1 MDDEISARE
10 YGQLEARVEHLSSQM
25 LLMQEDVRAMRH
37 LLEQGK
43 GGWRTLAWIG
53 GAAMTLGASSTWILD
68 HLRWAI
74 K

>member
-43 GGWRTLAWIG
+43 GSWRTLVLIG
-53 GAAMTLGASSTWILD
+53 GAMASFGAFVSWFASHWTVI
-68 HLRWAI
+68 R
-74 K
+74 